1 MTTPRGARSV
11 GVAVEREPQIVQE
24 AKQLGLRSPIYAMA
38 LRTGSRQGFLAN
50 DVTAMLLANAGG
62 SSPWL

>member
-1 MTTPRGARSV
+1 M